1 MFAVSEKFK
10 SAIKENARR
19 YEWTGTITAKNG
31 KVYQINPQNIV
42 KGSGYIKWQCC
53 SGTEIEL
60 GTVYSAEMGITLIL
74 DADRYTLLDSIV
86 RLYYTLELMD
96 GTTETIPMGVFE
108 VSEANRNIKTLELK
122 GYDFMLRFDKNL
134 KLEASSGTPYQF
146 IKACCD
152 ACKVEMAQTVA
163 EINAM
168 PNGKATL
175 GIYSDNDIETFRDLL
190 FYVAQVLGGY
200 CQIDRYGRLVIKHF
214 DNNSVLIISQK
225 ERFSSS
231 YSDFVTRYTAV
242 SSTNQVDQTAE
253 YIAMET
259 DDALT
264 MNLGINPLL
273 QFGLKSTRE
282 RMLREVLTALQKV
295 QYVPF
300 DSTTIG
306 NPALE
311 PGDILKFSGGH
322 ADDSRISCI
331 TDIEYK
337 IGGKMTLK
345 CVGKNPR
352 LAAAKSKNEKNII
365 GLLNSV
371 ESGKTIIYSFVN
383 VAPFKIGSSFQNV
396 MDIDFTATEETSA
409 AFQCEMLLEVLKPDG
424 AEGVTDLPVLTIQYR
439 MNNEIIDGFIP
450 TKTCVYGKHIVTLFF
465 PLSKVIE
472 NSSNTFSM
480 YLKMEGAAAAIGE
493 AQIRATISGQGLAAG
508 LGDWNG
514 RININE
520 NIGFVPI
527 SDVPYLVDRFG
538 DRASVVFPAGKDK
551 GLTQTIG
558 NIPITQS
565 GFDVD
570 TFTDRTWIAE
580 IVRTFVLTS
589 VRGRPLYSGF
599 ITINSD
605 EAFIL
610 RKNYQLTSE
619 PISMDLGFTEKVVT
633 DTEFLEGVD
642 DIVYVR
648 GSGKNRLKYE
658 IHAGSKNVIIP
669 DGIETENKLFELKEF
684 TINEVS
690 EKAEKIDYGRLQ
702 VLKVDTYSFDGV
714 RGVKFGLWTT
724 MESMKSLGQA

>member
-1 MFAVSEKFK
+1 MFEVSEKFRN
-10 SAIKENARR
+10 AIKQNARR
-19 YEWTGTITAKNG
+19 YEWTGTITAKSG
-31 KVYQINPQNIV
+31 KVYQISPQNIV

-60 GTVYSAEMGITLIL
+60 GTVYAAEMGITLIL
-74 DADRYTLLDSIV
+74 DVDRYTLFDSVV

-122 GYDFMLRFDKNL
+122 GYDYMLRFDKNL

-152 ACKVEMAQTVA
+152 ACKVEMAQTTA

-168 PNGKATL
+168 PNGKSTL
-175 GIYSDNDIETFRDLL
+175 GIYADNDIETFRDLL
-190 FYVAQVLGGY
+190 FYVTQVLGGY
-200 CQIDRYGRLVIKHF
+200 CQIDRYGRLVIKHY
-214 DNNSVLIISQK
+214 DNKSVLTVPQK

-242 SSTNQVDQTAE
+242 SSTNQINQTAE

-311 PGDILKFSGGH
+311 PGDVLKFSGGH
-322 ADDSRISCI
+322 ADDSKISCI

-337 IGGKMTLK
+337 IGGKMTIK

-352 LAAAKSKNEKNII
+352 LAAAKSKNEKNIT

-383 VAPFKIGSSFQNV
+383 VAPFEIGGTFQNV

-409 AFQCEMLLEVLKPDG
+409 AFQCEMLLEVIKSEELEEN
-424 AEGVTDLPVLTIQYR
+424 ADLPILTIQYR

-480 YLKMEGAAAAIGE
+480 YLKMEGTSATIGE

-527 SDVPYLVDRFG
+527 SDVPYLVDRFN
-538 DRASVVFPAGKDK
+538 DKASVVFPVRKDK

-565 GFDVD
+565 KFGVD
-570 TFTDRTWIAE
+570 TFTDRTWITE

-589 VRGRPLYSGF
+589 VRGKPTYNGF
-599 ITINSD
+599 ITINTD

-619 PISMDLGFTEKVVT
+619 PISMDLGFAEEVVT
-633 DTEFLEGVD
+633 DTAFLEGVD

-648 GSGKNRLKYE
+648 GSEKTRMKYE
-658 IHAGSKNVIIP
+658 VNTSNKSVIIP

-684 TINEVS
+684 TANEIS
-690 EKAEKIDYGRLQ
+690 EKVEDIDYGNLQ
-702 VLKVDTYSFDGV
+702 VLKVDTSPFDGV

-724 MESMKSLGQA
+724 TE